1 MIVFLYYSFLIVVI
15 IQFVFYGYFY
25 FRFAFYKEKEHNAR
39 KNCALSIIVC
49 AKNEAENCK
58 ENIPYLLEQDLA
70 NFELVLINDNSYDDT
85 LAIFESFARKHKNIK
100 IVNVRENEY
109 FNSGKKYALSLGI
122 KAASHEH
129 LLFTDA
135 DCKPSSKSWARLIAN
150 SFTEHKKIVLAYSAY
165 QKEKGFL
172 NKLIRYETL
181 ITALNYFSFQ
191 LAEKPYMGVGRNL
204 AYTKATFMD
213 NNGFYTHLK
222 VPSGDDD
229 LFINEVATA
238 SNTTININPK
248 AFTISKAKTTYKDW
262 FRQKRRHINTAKYY
276 KKIHQVLLAV
286 NYSSL
291 LLFWLIGIVLIIL
304 QFQWQVVVGLLAL
317 KLLLQYIIIFASA
330 KKLEEKD
337 LIIFSPIL
345 EIVLIVMQLAQFL
358 INKIKKPTHWN

>member
-1 MIVFLYYSFLIVVI
+1 MIVFLYYSFIIAVI
-15 IQFVFYGYFY
+15 IQFVFYFFFY
-25 FRFAFYKEKEHNAR
+25 FRFVFYKEAEHNS
-39 KNCALSIIVC
+39 KEQLPVSILVC

-85 LAIFESFARKHKNIK
+85 LAVFESFAQKHKNIK
-100 IVNVRENEY
+100 IVNVLENER

-135 DCKPSSKSWARLIAN
+135 DCKPSSKSWARLISS
-150 SFTEHKKIVLAYSAY
+150 SFSEKKQLVLAYGAY
-165 QKEKGFL
+165 QKQKGFL

-191 LAEKPYMGVGRNL
+191 LAGKPYMGVGRNL
-204 AYTKATFMD
+204 AYTKATFTA
-213 NNGFYTHLK
+213 NNGFYTHLNI
-222 VPSGDDD
+222 PSGDDD
-229 LFINEVATA
+229 LFVNEVATVD
-238 SNTTININPK
+238 NTTINIKAK

-276 KKIHQVLLAV
+276 KKIHQVLLAT

-291 LLFWLIGIVLIIL
+291 LLLWLTGTVLIAL
-304 QFQWQVVVGLLAL
+304 QYQWKIVVSLLIL
-317 KLLLQYIIIFASA
+317 KLILQYIIIFTSA
-330 KKLEEKD
+330 KKLDEKD

-345 EIVLIVMQLAQFL
+345 EVVLIIMQLAQFL